1 MKKKKREKKAF
12 TLIELLAVIIILS
25 IISLI
30 VGVVIGNV
38 INNARKETYKESVR
52 GMIRAGENYA
62 AKYALETRS
71 EIPYPLEFRCDGTEC
86 SFEEHKLEFN
96 GEVPKSGA
104 IILLDHKTVKASYI
118 SNGKYC
124 VVGTKNN
131 LQVAKSCTD
140 IDDTIPRIAGV
151 QEGNILHLTLIDNES
166 GIDAY
171 CVNTVN
177 NSTSCNWVSTT
188 NSSVDHE
195 LSLSGTYYAFARDK
209 KNNISESI
217 EFVTGDIEK
226 PIVTATIDGKVI
238 SISLSDN
245 ASVANWCIVNTNSYA
260 ECNWQIPESNT
271 FSHVLSEA
279 GTYYIFAKDTAGNIS
294 DSVEVVAPVDVFCS
308 FEIGH
313 VWNDFAAGASSSW
326 TVPCNGTYKLEVW
339 GAQGGGTNTTP
350 LTSVYAQ
357 GGKGGYSSGNKEFTK
372 DTIIYVTI
380 GKQGPLSPS
389 WGTPTSYGG
398 YNGGGNG
405 YGGYDASQIWG
416 GFGGGGATHIAKVSG
431 TLASIGYESFV
442 TNGNGL
448 IVAGGGAG
456 GLYDKGTP
464 VNYSYVGGYGGGET
478 GGQAKSGNGSWTA
491 GTPATQTTGYAF
503 GQGANGAYSYG
514 GMQGGGGGGFY
525 GGYVD
530 AGGSGWIGGVTDG
543 TLIAGNASMPTHDG
557 ASTMTGNSGD
567 GYAKITLIS
576 Y

>member
-71 EIPYPLEFRCDGTEC
+71 EIPYPFEFSCDGTEC

-96 GEVPKSGA
+96 GEVPKSGS

-131 LQVAKSCTD
+131 LQVAKSCAD

-166 GIDAY
+166 GIDGY

-177 NSTSCNWVSTT
+177 DSTSCNWISTT

-195 LSLSGTYYAFARDK
+195 LSLSGTYYAFVRDK

-294 DSVEVVAPVDVFCS
+294 DSVEIIAGVDAFCA
-308 FEIGH
+308 FEIGYE
-313 VWNDFAAGASSSW
+313 WDFAYTGGVQ
-326 TVPCNGTYKLEVW
+326 TFEVPCDGLYRLEVW
-339 GAQGGGTNTTP
+339 GSKGGG
-350 LTSVYAQ
+350 A
-357 GGKGGYSSGNKEFTK
+357 GGAGGYSSG
-372 DTIIYVTI
+372 YVNLEL
-380 GKQGPLSPS
+380 GSQL
-389 WGTPTSYGG
+389 YVVAGG
-398 YNGGGNG
+398 QPYNGGGTAVGSDENWDFG
-405 YGGYDASQIWG
+405 YRRSGSVSY
-416 GFGGGGATHIAKVSG
+416 GGGATHIAKVSG
-431 TLASIGYESFV
+431 TLASIGYNSFV
-442 TNGNGL
+442 TQGNGY
-448 IVAGGGAG
+448 IVAGGGGGGAVSDGNSRSGGSGG
-456 GLYDKGTP
+456 GL
-464 VNYSYVGGYGGGET
+464 NGGSGSSASKAPGG
-478 GGQAKSGNGSWTA
+478 
-491 GTPATQTTGYAF
+491 TQTSGYAF
-503 GQGANGAYSYG
+503 GQGKTG
-514 GMQGGGGGGFY
+514 GTNLNSPAGNGGGGFY
-525 GGYVD
+525 GGQTD
-530 AGGSGWIGGVTDG
+530 FSDTGGGGGSGWIGGVPEIEYKG
-543 TLIAGNASMPTHDG
+543 TTYTP
-557 ASTMTGNSGD
+557 STSNGVNGSTGK
-567 GYAKITLIS
+567 AKITLIE